1 MVTLDWRILVLF
13 VGVLIAIGAAWIY
26 MQEKRRSEQLRGRF
40 GKEYDRTVQEEGD
53 RRKAEKL
60 LKEREQRV
68 EMLRLRP
75 LAAEDQDRFLKEW
88 QSIQGRFVD
97 DPKAAVTD
105 ADWLVHRV
113 MRARGYPIGEFEQEV
128 ADVSVDHPE
137 VVSNYR
143 AAHDIAIRAREDQST
158 TTETLRQGLVY
169 YRLLFE
175 ELLDAREPALVA
187 EVRR

>member
-1 MVTLDWRILVLF
+1 MDWPIIVILLSA
-13 VGVLIAIGAAWIY
+13 LIAVGIGAWVY
-26 MQEKRRSEQLRGRF
+26 TERRYTQQLRGRF
-40 GKEYDRTVQEEGD
+40 GREYERTVEGEGN
-53 RRKAEKL
+53 RRKAEKI

-68 EMLRLRP
+68 EMLHLRP
-75 LAAEDQDRFLKEW
+75 LASEDQDRFLKEW
-88 QSIQGRFVD
+88 QAIQGRFVD
-97 DPKAAVTD
+97 DPKTAVTD

-113 MRARGYPIGEFEQEV
+113 MRARGYPTGDFEQEA

-143 AAHDIAIRAREDQST
+143 AAHEIAIRAREDQDT

-175 ELLDAREPALVA
+175 NLLETHEPVLA
-187 EVRR
+187 EVKR

>member
-1 MVTLDWRILVLF
+1 MDWPIIVILVTALVA
-13 VGVLIAIGAAWIY
+13 VGIGAWIY
-26 MQEKRRSEQLRGRF
+26 SQRLCSQQLRGRF
-40 GKEYDRTVQEEGD
+40 GKEYERTIETEGD
-53 RRKAEKL
+53 RRKAEKI
-60 LKEREQRV
+60 LKERQQRV

-75 LAAEDQDRFLKEW
+75 LAAEDQERFLKEW
-88 QSIQGRFVD
+88 QTIQGRFVD
-97 DPKAAVTD
+97 DPKTAVTD

-113 MRARGYPIGEFEQEV
+113 MRARGYPTGDFEQEA

-143 AAHDIAIRAREDQST
+143 AAHEIAIRARKDQDT

-175 ELLDAREPALVA
+175 ELLETHEPVLT
-187 EVRR
+187 EVKR

>member
-1 MVTLDWRILVLF
+1 MDWPIIVMILV
-13 VGVLIAIGAAWIY
+13 GVIAALGIAGWIY
-26 MQEKRRSEQLRGRF
+26 TQRRCSDQLRGRF
-40 GKEYDRTVQEEGD
+40 GKEYDRTVEEEGD

-88 QSIQGRFVD
+88 QTIQGRFVD
-97 DPKAAVTD
+97 DPKTAVTE

-113 MRARGYPIGEFEQEV
+113 MRARGYPTGDFEQEA

-143 AAHDIAIRAREDQST
+143 AAHEIAVRAREDEGT

-169 YRLLFE
+169 YRLLFD
-175 ELLDAREPALVA
+175 ELLEAHEPMLSEAR
-187 EVRR
+187 R

>member
-1 MVTLDWRILVLF
+1 MVTLDWPILVVL
-13 VGVLIAIGAAWIY
+13 VGVLSAIAAAWIY
-26 MQEKRRSEQLRGRF
+26 THRRRSEQLRGRF

-53 RRKAEKL
+53 RRKAEQI

-68 EMLRLRP
+68 EMLHLRP
-75 LAAEDQDRFLKEW
+75 LAVEDQERFLKEW
-88 QSIQGRFVD
+88 QSIQARFVD

-113 MRARGYPIGEFEQEV
+113 MRARGYPTGDFEQEA

-143 AAHDIAIRAREDQST
+143 AAHEIAIRAREDQAT

-175 ELLDAREPALVA
+175 ELLEVHEPVLS
-187 EVRR
+187 EVKR

>member
-1 MVTLDWRILVLF
+1 MDWPIIVILLSA
-13 VGVLIAIGAAWIY
+13 LIAVGIGAWVY
-26 MQEKRRSEQLRGRF
+26 MERRYTQQLRGRF
-40 GKEYDRTVQEEGD
+40 GKEYDHTIEEAGN
-53 RRKAEKL
+53 RRKAEKV

-75 LAAEDQDRFLKEW
+75 LVADDQDRFLQEW
-88 QSIQGRFVD
+88 QAIQGRFVD
-97 DPKAAVTD
+97 DPRTTVTD

-113 MRARGYPIGEFEQEV
+113 MRARGYPTGDFEQEA
-128 ADVSVDHPE
+128 ADVSVDYPE

-143 AAHDIAIRAREDQST
+143 AAHEIATRAREDQGT

-175 ELLDAREPALVA
+175 DLLEIYEPVLS
-187 EVRR
+187 EVKR

>member
-1 MVTLDWRILVLF
+1 MDWPIVMLLVGLVVALG
-13 VGVLIAIGAAWIY
+13 VGAWIY
-26 MQEKRRSEQLRGRF
+26 TQRRCSDQLRGRF

-75 LAAEDQDRFLKEW
+75 LAAEDQERFLKEW
-88 QSIQGRFVD
+88 HNIQGQFVD
-97 DPKAAVTD
+97 DPKTAVSQ

-113 MRARGYPIGEFEQEV
+113 MRARGYPTGDFEQEA

-143 AAHDIAIRAREDQST
+143 AAHDIAIRAREDEGT

-169 YRLLFE
+169 YRLLLD
-175 ELLDAREPALVA
+175 ELLEAQEPMLS
-187 EVRR
+187 EVKR

>member
-1 MVTLDWRILVLF
+1 MNWPTVLVL
-13 VGVLIAIGAAWIY
+13 VGVLIAIGAAAWIY
-26 MQEKRRSEQLRGRF
+26 TQRRCTQQLRGRF
-40 GKEYDRTVQEEGD
+40 GKEYDRALEEEGN
-53 RRKAEKL
+53 RHKAEKI

-75 LAAEDQDRFLKEW
+75 LAAEDQERFLKEW

-97 DPKAAVTD
+97 DPKTAVTD

-113 MRARGYPIGEFEQEV
+113 MRARGYPIGDFEQEA
-128 ADVSVDHPE
+128 ADVSVDHPQ

-143 AAHDIAIRAREDQST
+143 AAHDIALRARDDQST

-175 ELLDAREPALVA
+175 ELLDAPAPVLT
-187 EVRR
+187 EVRS

>member
-1 MVTLDWRILVLF
+1 MDWPIVMVVLGVIVA
-13 VGVLIAIGAAWIY
+13 VGVAAWVY
-26 MQEKRRSEQLRGRF
+26 TQRRCSHQLRGRF
-40 GKEYDRTVQEEGD
+40 GKEYDRIVEEEGD
-53 RRKAEKL
+53 RRRAEKL

-75 LAAEDQDRFLKEW
+75 LAAEDQERFLKEW
-88 QSIQGRFVD
+88 HSIQGRFVD
-97 DPKAAVTD
+97 DPKTAVTE

-113 MRARGYPIGEFEQEV
+113 MRARGYPTGDLEQEA

-137 VVSNYR
+137 VVNNYR
-143 AAHDIAIRAREDQST
+143 AAQEIAKRAREDEGT

-175 ELLDAREPALVA
+175 ELLDAHETMLS
-187 EVRR
+187 EVKR

>member
-1 MVTLDWRILVLF
+1 
-13 VGVLIAIGAAWIY
+13 
-26 MQEKRRSEQLRGRF
+26 
-40 GKEYDRTVQEEGD
+40 
-53 RRKAEKL
+53 
-60 LKEREQRV
+60 
-68 EMLRLRP
+68 MLRLRP
-75 LAAEDQDRFLKEW
+75 LAAEDQERFLKEW
-88 QSIQGRFVD
+88 QAIQARFVD
-97 DPKAAVTD
+97 DPKAAVTE

-113 MRARGYPIGEFEQEV
+113 MRARGYPTGDFEQEA

-143 AAHDIAIRAREDQST
+143 AAHEIAIRAREDQGT

-175 ELLDAREPALVA
+175 DLLETHEPVLS

>member
-1 MVTLDWRILVLF
+1 MYT
-13 VGVLIAIGAAWIY
+13 
-26 MQEKRRSEQLRGRF
+26 QERRRSQQLRGRF

-60 LKEREQRV
+60 LKEREHRV

-88 QSIQGRFVD
+88 QSIQSRFVD
-97 DPKAAVTD
+97 DPKTAVTD

-143 AAHDIAIRAREDQST
+143 SAHDIAIRAREDPST

-175 ELLDAREPALVA
+175 ELLAPVLA
-187 EVRR
+187 EVRS

>member
-1 MVTLDWRILVLF
+1 MVTLDWLILVAV
-13 VGVLIAIGAAWIY
+13 VGVLIALGAAWIY
-26 MQEKRRSEQLRGRF
+26 TQRRRSQHLRGRF
-40 GKEYDRTVQEEGD
+40 GKEYDRTLQEEGD
-53 RRKAEKL
+53 RRKAEQI
-60 LKEREQRV
+60 LKEREHRV
-68 EMLRLRP
+68 QMLHLRP

-88 QSIQGRFVD
+88 QSIQARFVD
-97 DPKAAVTD
+97 EPKEAVTE

-113 MRARGYPIGEFEQEV
+113 MRARGYPTGDFEQEA
-128 ADVSVDHPE
+128 ADVSVNHPE

-143 AAHDIAIRAREDQST
+143 AAHGIALRAREDQET

-175 ELLDAREPALVA
+175 DLLEVHEPVLS

>member
-1 MVTLDWRILVLF
+1 MNWPTVLVL
-13 VGVLIAIGAAWIY
+13 VGVVIAIGAAAWIY
-26 MQEKRRSEQLRGRF
+26 TQRRCTQQLRGRF
-40 GKEYDRTVQEEGD
+40 GKEYDRALEEEGN
-53 RRKAEKL
+53 RHKAEKI

-75 LAAEDQDRFLKEW
+75 LAAEDQERFLKEW
-88 QSIQGRFVD
+88 QSIQARFVD

-105 ADWLVHRV
+105 ADRLVHRV
-113 MRARGYPIGEFEQEV
+113 MRARGYPTGDFEQEA

-143 AAHDIAIRAREDQST
+143 AAHEIAIRAREDQAT

-169 YRLLFE
+169 YRLLFDD
-175 ELLDAREPALVA
+175 LLEVHEPVLS
-187 EVRR
+187 EVKR

>member
-1 MVTLDWRILVLF
+1 MDWPIVMLL
-13 VGVLIAIGAAWIY
+13 VGVIVAIGVAGWLY
-26 MQEKRRSEQLRGRF
+26 TQRRCSHQLRGRF
-40 GKEYDRTVQEEGD
+40 GSEYDRAVEEEGN

-75 LAAEDQDRFLKEW
+75 LAVEDQDRFLKEW

-97 DPKAAVTD
+97 DPKTAVTD

-113 MRARGYPIGEFEQEV
+113 MRARGYPIGDFEQEA

-137 VVSNYR
+137 VVNHYR
-143 AAHDIAIRAREDQST
+143 AAHEIAIRAREDQGT
-158 TTETLRQGLVY
+158 TTETLRQGLMY

-175 ELLDAREPALVA
+175 ELLETQQPVLS
-187 EVRR
+187 EVKR